1 MGQTRFSAASHAYS
15 YIYGHAQK
23 VMFSSLDIVMARV
36 VGAVLVGLAL
46 FAIGIQAVN
55 LKQLLTSQ
63 QLQGSSDAYINSW
76 AAKIRGGSAVA
87 DVVALQNGFDNLGL
101 VCGECLN

>member
-1 MGQTRFSAASHAYS
+1 
-15 YIYGHAQK
+15 
-23 VMFSSLDIVMARV
+23 MFSSLDIVMARV